1 VANVDLTGKRV
12 LVAGVETGVGRT
24 VATALA
30 DAGATVAVVAIV
42 NDPDTAFATQR
53 LARKLG
59 GPGQAIDGKNDM
71 AVRVMVRQVSKEMGG
86 LDAIVLCTTPEA
98 TRLLARYGGKE
109 LDRSGGRHLVI
120 VSEDDVKIDTEARA
134 VQKRPLWLPVTIRPG
149 DGGDEATAE
158 AVLQILSGEQ
168 LLGS

>member
-1 VANVDLTGKRV
+1 MDLTGKRT
-12 LVAGVETGVGRT
+12 LVAGVETDIGRT

-30 DAGATVAVVAIV
+30 DAGAAVAVVATI

-59 GPGQAIDGKNDM
+59 GPGQAIDGTNDM
-71 AVRVMVRQVSKEMGG
+71 AVRVMVRQVSKELGG
-86 LDAIVLCTTPEA
+86 LDAIVLCTSPDA

-109 LDRSGGRHLVI
+109 LDRSDGRHLVL
-120 VSEDDVKIDTEARA
+120 VSEDDVQIDTEERS
-134 VQKRPLWLPVTIRPG
+134 VRSRPSWLPVTVRPG
-149 DGGDEATAE
+149 DGGDEATVE
-158 AVLQILSGEQ
+158 AVLRLLSGEQ